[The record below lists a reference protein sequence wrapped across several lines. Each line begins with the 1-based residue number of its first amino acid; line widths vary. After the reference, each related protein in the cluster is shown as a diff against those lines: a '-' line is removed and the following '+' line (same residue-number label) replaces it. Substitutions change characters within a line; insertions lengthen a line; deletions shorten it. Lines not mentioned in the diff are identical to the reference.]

1 MSSDFFDFA
10 ERHGFALFPCA
21 QGTKR
26 PILKWKTGSTH
37 DRAQWEAWQSEHN
50 NLAID
55 CAKSGIIAVD
65 VDASKVTRE
74 EAWGAFY
81 SLCEEWGLPGAADPM
96 TQSARGGWHI
106 PFKRP
111 AALAATDLR
120 GGGTLVK
127 ISDIRQLTE
136 GEEDGEVVG
145 FKNRGYCVA
154 PGSML
159 STSAGN
165 LPYGLMVDPPAP
177 HVAPEGLLEA
187 IKLKVIEATYS
198 GETGTSDKTDVAKL
212 VAELD
217 MHGEFST
224 EPDWFRYMGAIKFA
238 LGDTEDGVEV
248 ALQMTTDDATAEAF
262 WSRWNRLATVDNGGS
277 KCRVGSMIHRYK
289 ELTGKPFHVRK
300 SLQAQFGGVGQ
311 YAAAAGALGMPPVP
325 AVEPPLAGPSCALP
339 EDARSAVAEPLPDH
353 PNLTA
358 PQAFALEDFV
368 AYLPGGTFCYL
379 PTREMW
385 PASGAN
391 AKLGDVMVNGV
402 SKIRAATWLSQ
413 NRAADAMAWCPG
425 EPMLI
430 KDRLLVEGGW
440 IAKPGDTTLNN
451 YRPPTIAARDGD
463 ASIWLNHIKTIYPE
477 DWEHIVSWFAHRV
490 QRPGEKI
497 NHALV
502 LGGEPGV
509 GKDSLLEPIKSAV
522 GAWNF
527 CDVSPANIMGR
538 FNSHLK
544 SIVLRISEVHDLG
557 EIDRFA
563 FYDRTKTL
571 CAAPPDTHR
580 IDEKNMREYQAVNVT
595 GVIMTT
601 NHKAGGLYLPPD
613 DRRHYVAWSPTP
625 TGTFTPE
632 YFDGLYSWFRT
643 GGNEI
648 VAHYLAALDI
658 STFNAKAPP
667 PKTPAFWEIVQS
679 ARSAESADVDDA
691 LDALGRPDA
700 VTLAMLEHSPGATHE
715 FRAWLGDR
723 KNGVK
728 IAHRMTD
735 AGYAPIRN
743 PDANDGQWRIG
754 GKRRSVYG
762 KRTAGKVDQIAL
774 AAAMV
779 RGPAFPPP
787 SPMVSLPPAPPML
800 QLAPPPY

>member
-1 MSSDFFDFA
+1 MSSEFFDYA

-26 PILKWKTGSTH
+26 PILKWKTGSTP
-37 DRAQWEAWQSEHN
+37 DRARWATWQSEHN

-55 CAKSGIIAVD
+55 CAKSGIIVID
-65 VDASKVTRE
+65 VDSSKVTRE
-74 EAWGAFY
+74 EAWGAY
-81 SLCEEWGLPGAADPM
+81 LALCESWGISVDEAPMPM
-96 TQSARGGWHI
+96 THSARGGWHI

-111 AALAATDLR
+111 ADLAATDLR

-127 ISDIRQLTE
+127 ISDFRPLAE

-154 PGSML
+154 PGSIL
-159 STSAGN
+159 STSAGD
-165 LPYGLMVDPPAP
+165 LPYLLMTDSPAP
-177 HVAPEGLLEA
+177 HEAPDGLIEA
-187 IKLKVIEATYS
+187 VKLKVIEASY
-198 GETGTSDKTDVAKL
+198 GGQNGTGDKADVAKL

-224 EPDWFRYMGAIKFA
+224 EPDWFKYMGAIKLA

-262 WSRWNRLATVDNGGS
+262 WSRWKRMASVDDGGT
-277 KCRVGSMIHRYK
+277 KCRIKSMIYRYK
-289 ELTGKPFHVRK
+289 QLTGKHFNVRT
-300 SLQAQFGGVGQ
+300 SVASMFAGV
-311 YAAAAGALGMPPVP
+311 AAGAPGMPPVP
-325 AVEPPLAGPSCALP
+325 TVEPPLAGPSCALP
-339 EDARSAVAEPLPDH
+339 EDAQSAVAEPLPDH

-527 CDVSPANIMGR
+527 CDVSPANVMGR

-648 VAHYLAALDI
+648 VAHYLATLDI

-667 PKTPAFWEIVQS
+667 PKTAAFWEIVQS

-700 VTLAMLEHSPGATHE
+700 VTLAMLEHSPGATQE

-743 PDANDGQWRIG
+743 PEANDGQWRIG

-762 KRTAGKVDQIAL
+762 KRTVGKVDQIAL

-787 SPMVSLPPAPPML
+787 SPMVSLPPAPPRL
-800 QLAPPPY
+800 QLAPPPPPY

>member
-1 MSSDFFDFA
+1 MNAFFDHA
-10 ERHGFALFPCA
+10 EKNCFALFPCA

-26 PILKWKTGSTH
+26 PILKWKAGSTR
-37 DRAQWEAWQSEHN
+37 DRAQWTAWQSDHN

-55 CAKSGIIAVD
+55 CAKSEILMID
-65 VDASKVTRE
+65 VDSSKVTRE
-74 EAWGAFY
+74 EAWGAY
-81 SLCEEWGLPGAADPM
+81 HKLCQEWGLSDPAPPM

-106 PFKRP
+106 PFRRP
-111 AALAATDLR
+111 ANFAATDLR

-127 ISDIRQLTE
+127 ITDFRELTE

-154 PGSML
+154 PGSTL
-159 STSAGN
+159 STATGS
-165 LPYGLMVDPPAP
+165 LPYVLMTDPPAP
-177 HVAPEGLLEA
+177 HEAPASLLEA
-187 IKLKVIEATYS
+187 IKLNTIEATYS
-198 GETGTSDKTDVAKL
+198 GQAGTSDKADVAKL

-217 MHGEFST
+217 MYGEFST
-224 EPDWFRYMGAIKFA
+224 EPDWFKYMGAIKLA
-238 LGDTEDGVEV
+238 LGDTENGVEV
-248 ALQMTTDDATAEAF
+248 ALQMTADDATDEAF
-262 WSRWNRLATVDNGGS
+262 WSRWNRLASVDDGGPR
-277 KCRVGSMIHRYK
+277 CRINSMIHRYK
-289 ELTGKPFHVRK
+289 ELTGKQFNIRT
-300 SLQAQFGGVGQ
+300 SLSAMFNGVAKL
-311 YAAAAGALGMPPVP
+311 AAAT
-325 AVEPPLAGPSCALP
+325 VEPGKPTSGTPLFTGLSSPLR
-339 EDARSAVAEPLPDH
+339 DVTLSAVADPLPNH

-391 AKLGDVMVNGV
+391 AKLGDVTVNGV

-451 YRPPTIAARDGD
+451 YRPPTIAAREGD
-463 ASIWLNHIKTIYPE
+463 ASLWLNHIKTIYPD
-477 DWEHIVSWFAHRV
+477 DWEHIINWFGHRV

-509 GKDSLLEPIKSAV
+509 GKDTLLEPVKAAV

-527 CDVSPANIMGR
+527 CDVSPTNVMGR
-538 FNSHLK
+538 FNGHLK
-544 SIVLRISEVHDLG
+544 SVVLRISEVHDLG
-557 EIDRFA
+557 DIDRFA
-563 FYDRTKTL
+563 FHDKCKTL

-580 IDEKNMREYQAVNVT
+580 IDEKNMREYQAVNVC

-625 TGTFTPE
+625 TGAFSSE
-632 YFDGLYSWFRT
+632 YYDSLYRWFRT

-658 STFNAKAPP
+658 SAFNAKAPP
-667 PKTPAFWEIVQS
+667 PKTAAFWEIAQS
-679 ARSAESADVDDA
+679 ARAPESADVDDA

-700 VTLAMLEHSPGATHE
+700 VTLAMLEHSPGATPE

-723 KNGVK
+723 RNSVK
-728 IAHRMTD
+728 IGHRMAD
-735 AGYAPIRN
+735 AGYEAIRN
-743 PDANDGQWRIG
+743 PEANDGRWRIA
-754 GKRRSVYG
+754 GKRRVVYG
-762 KRTAGKVDQIAL
+762 RRTLSKADQLSL
-774 AAAMV
+774 ADAMV
-779 RGPAFPPP
+779 KGPEFP
-787 SPMVSLPPAPPML
+787 SPSPSVPMPPVPIAVQLPSAPC
-800 QLAPPPY
+800 